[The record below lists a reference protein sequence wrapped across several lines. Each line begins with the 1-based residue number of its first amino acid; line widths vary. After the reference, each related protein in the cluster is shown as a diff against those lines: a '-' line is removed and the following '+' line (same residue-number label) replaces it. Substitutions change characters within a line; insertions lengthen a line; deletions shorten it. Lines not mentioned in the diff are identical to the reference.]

1 MPEDKSLI
9 AAKKAKVNIKT
20 YHGSA
25 MLHPGDAEI
34 LSFLEQIQLARN
46 VPTGLRC
53 YRLRTMC
60 LNVARWLKLGDEQ
73 MRQLIFLSYCHG
85 LGKVSIPDSILF
97 KSGTLTPQ
105 EWVRIREYP
114 EVSELIC
121 NQLPILQEFA
131 SLVRSHQ
138 ERLDGSGYPDGLRGD
153 KIPYIV
159 QVFQLVNIADAIIS
173 KRLHRSPKDPPSDRP
188 YWVQA
193 VEEITKEMKSGA
205 RDQELCE
212 QFFRFLELYYRGGN

>member
-1 MPEDKSLI
+1 
-9 AAKKAKVNIKT
+9 
-20 YHGSA
+20 

-46 VPTGLRC
+46 LSLGLRC

-60 LNVARWLKLGDEQ
+60 LNLARWLRLDQEQ

-85 LGKVSIPDSILF
+85 LGKIGIPDSILL
-97 KSGTLTPQ
+97 KPGTLSEQ
-105 EWVRIREYP
+105 EWVKIREYP

-121 NQLPILQEFA
+121 NQLPSLREFA

-138 ERLDGSGYPDGLRGD
+138 ERLNGTGYPDGLQGED
-153 KIPYIV
+153 IPYIV

-173 KRLHRSPKDPPSDRP
+173 KRLHRTRSTPLERP

-193 VEEITKEMKSGA
+193 VEEITKEMEAGA
-205 RDQELCE
+205 RDRTLCE
-212 QFFRFLELYYRGGN
+212 QFFRFLELYYRGGG

>member
-1 MPEDKSLI
+1 
-9 AAKKAKVNIKT
+9 
-20 YHGSA
+20 

-46 VPTGLRC
+46 LSLGLRC

-60 LNVARWLKLGDEQ
+60 LNLARWLKLDQEQ

-85 LGKVSIPDSILF
+85 LGKIGIPDSILL
-97 KSGTLTPQ
+97 KPGTLSEQ
-105 EWVRIREYP
+105 EWVKIREYP

-121 NQLPILQEFA
+121 NQLPNLREFA
-131 SLVRSHQ
+131 PLVRSHQ
-138 ERLDGSGYPDGLRGD
+138 ERLNGTGYPDGLQGEE
-153 KIPYIV
+153 IPYVV

-173 KRLHRSPKDPPSDRP
+173 KRLHRSRSTPVDRP

-193 VEEITKEMKSGA
+193 VEEITKEMEAGV
-205 RDQELCE
+205 RDKTLCE
-212 QFFRFLELYYRGGN
+212 QFFRFLELYYRGGG